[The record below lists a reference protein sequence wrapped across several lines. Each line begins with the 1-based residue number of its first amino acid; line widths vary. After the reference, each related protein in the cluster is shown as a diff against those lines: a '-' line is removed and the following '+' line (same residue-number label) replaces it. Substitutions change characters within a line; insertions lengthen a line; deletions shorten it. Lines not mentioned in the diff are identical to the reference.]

1 MADPS
6 YHAVAS
12 ERTGHAEVVR
22 VEFDPAVIQLDTL
35 LDVFFSTHDPT
46 TLNRQGHD
54 AGTQY
59 RSAVFF
65 TTDEQ
70 KAVVEKYIAAL
81 TADRVFDKPIVTEV
95 KPLPAFYPA
104 EEYHQDFYNRNTS
117 SSYCQ
122 FVIEPK
128 LAKLRARFTPFL
140 KENAGK

>member
-128 LAKLRARFTPFL
+128 LAKFPAPFTPFF
-140 KENAGK
+140 N